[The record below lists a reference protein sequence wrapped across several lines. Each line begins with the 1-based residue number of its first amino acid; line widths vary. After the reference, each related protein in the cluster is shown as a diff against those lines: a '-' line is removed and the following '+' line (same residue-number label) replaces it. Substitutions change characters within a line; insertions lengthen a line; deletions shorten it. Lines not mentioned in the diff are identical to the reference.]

1 MFFGIPNIG
10 RNTWWGDPI
19 KEGLVSG
26 WEGFLGGMGRAGEAI
41 GGLTETE
48 EERKA
53 RLFRNWLAQRDKG
66 YEAQRKAL
74 PFDKG
79 PIDYS
84 PETGVLR
91 DKAEYMRAQDPSISI
106 VNGVAMQAP
115 PKVDKDDEE
124 SEFDKYMKMQF
135 LSKLIERQ
143 KAPSPGY
150 ATRAGT
156 ARSPVATSIMQTHPG
171 RRQDDLL
178 NYIYG
183 PSYGRRV

>member
-10 RNTWWGDPI
+10 KTWWGDPI
-19 KEGLVSG
+19 AGGISSGLSAAG
-26 WEGFLGGMGRAGEAI
+26 RGLGRGLESVLGLGE
-41 GGLTETE
+41 TK
-48 EERKA
+48 EEREA
-53 RLFRNWLAQRDKG
+53 RLYRNWLAQRDKTWAA
-66 YEAQRKAL
+66 EAKAL
-74 PFDKG
+74 PFDQG
-79 PIDYS
+79 PIDY
-84 PETGVLR
+84 
-91 DKAEYMRAQDPSISI
+91 
-106 VNGVAMQAP
+106 
-115 PKVDKDDEE
+115 PKVGVEAQERYMASKDPGLEYQRGVGVVARVPKKEKKDEE

>member
-1 MFFGIPNIG
+1 MFFGIPNIE
-10 RNTWWGDPI
+10 NKWWAEPF
-19 KEGLVSG
+19 VSG
-26 WEGFLGGMGRAGEAI
+26 VERGVKGIGTGIGRGWESVLGLG
-41 GGLTETE
+41 ETE

-53 RLFRNWLAQRDKG
+53 RLHRNWLAKRDREWK
-66 YEAQRKAL
+66 AQGEAL

-135 LSKLIERQ
+135 LSKLIEKQ

-171 RRQDDLL
+171 RRKDDLL

>member
-10 RNTWWGDPI
+10 NTWWGDPI
-19 KEGLVSG
+19 AGGIRGGLLAAG
-26 WEGFLGGMGRAGEAI
+26 RGLGRAGEAI
-41 GGLTETE
+41 WGLTETE
-48 EERKA
+48 EERNA
-53 RLFRNWLAQRDKG
+53 RLYQNWLAKRDK
-66 YEAQRKAL
+66 EWAAQGKAL

-91 DKAEYMRAQDPSISI
+91 DKAEYMRKDPSIRI
-106 VNGVAMQAP
+106 VNGVAMQVP

-135 LSKLIERQ
+135 LSKLIERP
-143 KAPSPGY
+143 KAPSTAYP
-150 ATRAGT
+150 TRAGT

>member
-10 RNTWWGDPI
+10 QNTWWGDPI
-19 KEGLVSG
+19 AGGIRGGLSAAG
-26 WEGFLGGMGRAGEAI
+26 RGLGRAGEAI
-41 GGLTETE
+41 WGLTETE
-48 EERKA
+48 EERNA
-53 RLFRNWLAQRDKG
+53 RLYQNWLAKRDK
-66 YEAQRKAL
+66 EWAAQGKAL

-79 PIDYS
+79 PIDYAGVREAKERYMGEKDPGLEYQRGVGVVARV
-84 PETGVLR
+84 PE
-91 DKAEYMRAQDPSISI
+91 K
-106 VNGVAMQAP
+106 
-115 PKVDKDDEE
+115 DKDDEE